1 MLNEHLNA
9 ESPPEIGALY
19 IVGWLLGSW
28 LSTFGYQ
35 PISRGL
41 AMLTYLFCISFPNIV
56 KLC

>member
-35 PISRGL
+35 PISSGL
-41 AMLTYLFCISFPNIV
+41 ATFKYLFCKALQIS
-56 KLC
+56 